1 MKKKQLFRG
10 ALLAM
15 ASLFLMGCPS
25 DGGGDDPIV
34 SSEQILV
41 SPTSLDFS
49 SAAGVQEHVAL
60 TANCKWTITNIPN
73 WLIVNPKEGSGNA
86 TITLETASQNTGNE
100 RSVQLKISGLER
112 SVTMTVRQRGDG
124 NTPSG
129 GLPVIVSFGVS
140 NPTATGFSMALTFTS
155 NPEATEYG
163 VCFSSTN
170 TMPTINDT
178 KAIVNIPSTG
188 KTFTG
193 NVTRDDFQPGAT
205 YYVRGFATNSN
216 GTSYSSNVQ
225 TVTIP
230 SAAAPSLT
238 LSTTA
243 LSFAAAET
251 TSKTFTATVSPT
263 TATVTAQSSNTAL
276 CTVSVSG
283 SGATRTIT
291 VTPKANTSSSQR
303 TAVITVTATANG
315 QTTSQTVNVTQA
327 GDTGSAPVITAFSL
341 SNPTN
346 TAFTFTMSFT
356 ANPAATEYGVC
367 YSDTETMPTIN
378 NYREFWSSSS
388 TGRSNISATVDRGYV
403 PAGSK
408 LYVRAY
414 AKNSYGTSYSEVK
427 TIQLTASNPNT
438 PNAGDNPTPN
448 VPSRSVNK

>member
-1 MKKKQLFRG
+1 M
-10 ALLAM
+10 
-15 ASLFLMGCPS
+15 
-25 DGGGDDPIV
+25 
-34 SSEQILV
+34 
-41 SPTSLDFS
+41 
-49 SAAGVQEHVAL
+49 
-60 TANCKWTITNIPN
+60 
-73 WLIVNPKEGSGNA
+73 
-86 TITLETASQNTGNE
+86 
-100 RSVQLKISGLER
+100 
-112 SVTMTVRQRGDG
+112 
-124 NTPSG
+124 
-129 GLPVIVSFGVS
+129 
-140 NPTATGFSMALTFTS
+140 
-155 NPEATEYG
+155 
-163 VCFSSTN
+163 
-170 TMPTINDT
+170 
-178 KAIVNIPSTG
+178 
-188 KTFTG
+188 
-193 NVTRDDFQPGAT
+193 
-205 YYVRGFATNSN
+205 
-216 GTSYSSNVQ
+216 
-225 TVTIP
+225 
-230 SAAAPSLT
+230 

-251 TSKTFTATVSPT
+251 TSKTFTAAVSPT
-263 TATVTAQSSNTAL
+263 TATVTAQSSNTAF

-283 SGATRTIT
+283 SGVTRTIT

-303 TAVITVTATANG
+303 TAIITVTATANG
-315 QTTSQTVNVTQA
+315 QTTSQTVNVTQT
-327 GDTGSAPVITAFSL
+327 GDTGSAPVITAFSV